1 MVDLL
6 LADPG
11 PPFDA
16 EDEDGRSDTG
26 IIWTRKILEN
36 MQNTRDFPQCFLTSY
51 PVRRSQEKLGKALLG
66 VGWGGEEMEG

>member
-36 MQNTRDFPQCFLTSY
+36 MQNTRDLP
-51 PVRRSQEKLGKALLG
+51 
-66 VGWGGEEMEG
+66 